1 MYVANDI
8 CLYIYIIHVMF
19 VANDIMCVANDAC
32 LRCCIVSCYN
42 LYIIACMTLDII
54 YLCASMA
61 VALSV
66 IL

>member
-32 LRCCIVSCYN
+32 RCV
-42 LYIIACMTLDII
+42 
-54 YLCASMA
+54 
-61 VALSV
+61 VALFPV
-66 IL
+66 TICILLLV